1 MLLYLS
7 NAEKRGRQIFDFFA
21 KFILVLCAISVFLSL
36 AKMYLLYVGLDLAM
50 VYGTSVGSVPW
61 GSSLV
66 RDYNMFS
73 LTLLSG
79 LVLSIHFFFSKQHRS
94 WRPFLI
100 GLYVMLMVVGLHSG
114 SRRFMVATV
123 VVHLIYISGYI
134 FSVSRERWW
143 ADKDPATAGSM
154 MENQHINLRNVSLFF
169 LFFTFVW
176 LCFSSLQLEF
186 FGEEK
191 RSLTQTRF
199 ESLFNSQR
207 FFGLDSRIDKW
218 IYAFDLFSDR
228 NITSFYGFDYRQRF
242 GCQFFNCAYEDYPHN
257 PILSAALYGGIL
269 GGLITLLVFV
279 YPLLILIKNINF
291 TVLFFTQFSLLII
304 FMSFSF
310 ISGDSIY
317 SIPSLILYQV
327 ILLAN
332 FYKP

>member
-1 MLLYLS
+1 
-7 NAEKRGRQIFDFFA
+7 
-21 KFILVLCAISVFLSL
+21 
-36 AKMYLLYVGLDLAM
+36 
-50 VYGTSVGSVPW
+50 
-61 GSSLV
+61 
-66 RDYNMFS
+66 
-73 LTLLSG
+73 
-79 LVLSIHFFFSKQHRS
+79 
-94 WRPFLI
+94 
-100 GLYVMLMVVGLHSG
+100 
-114 SRRFMVATV
+114 MVATV

-154 MENQHINLRNVSLFF
+154 MENQHINLRNFSIFF

-242 GCQFFNCAYEDYPHN
+242 GCHFFNCAYEDYPHN

-269 GGLITLLVFV
+269 GGFDYAFGFRLSTFDFNQK
-279 YPLLILIKNINF
+279 YKF
-291 TVLFFTQFSLLII
+291 HRII
-304 FMSFSF
+304 FH
-310 ISGDSIY
+310 
-317 SIPSLILYQV
+317 PILVTHY
-327 ILLAN
+327 
-332 FYKP
+332 FYVLQLYFR